1 MVRPTLLLSF
11 SAKSFHGRFYATIRA
26 EEWGNTMKT
35 YEKIYQILW
44 EAHDFVSGQDLA
56 DQLDVSRT
64 AIWKSMKT
72 LESKGLVIES
82 NKNQGYRLLEGD
94 LLLAEEISQATGL
107 KVYFNETSASTQEDA
122 KEGIKKGQPS
132 PALYLAPNQRSA
144 RGRFSR
150 PFFSPE
156 SGGIYM
162 SLHLQPNLSY
172 DQAPA
177 YTLMVASSIVKAIS
191 RLAGIDCQIKWV
203 NDIYLGQKKLAGIL
217 TEAIS
222 SIETGLITD
231 VIIGIGLNFLVPEF
245 PENLQDKA
253 TSLFTSQAPISRNQL
268 ISEIW
273 KIFQNTP
280 ERDLIKVYKEK
291 SLVLDKRVTF
301 VENQV
306 SYAGLATDITDS
318 GQLVVKLDD
327 GQEKLLNSG
336 EISLS
341 SWGY

>member
-1 MVRPTLLLSF
+1 
-11 SAKSFHGRFYATIRA
+11 
-26 EEWGNTMKT
+26 MKT

-44 EAHDFVSGQDLA
+44 ETHDFVSGQDLA

-94 LLLAEEISQATGL
+94 LLLAEDINQTTGL

-162 SLHLQPNLSY
+162 SLHLQPNLPY

-273 KIFQNTP
+273 KIFLKTP

-301 VENQV
+301 EENQV
-306 SYAGLATDITDS
+306 SYAGLATEITDS

>member
-1 MVRPTLLLSF
+1 
-11 SAKSFHGRFYATIRA
+11 
-26 EEWGNTMKT
+26 MKT
-35 YEKIYQILW
+35 YEKIYKILH
-44 EAHDFVSGQDLA
+44 ETDSFVSGQDLA
-56 DQLDVSRT
+56 EQLEVSRT
-64 AIWKSMKT
+64 AIWKSMKV
-72 LESKGLVIES
+72 LENKGLVIES
-82 NKNQGYRLLEGD
+82 VKNRGYHLVLGD
-94 LLLAEEISQATGL
+94 LLLPKEISQATGL
-107 KVYFNETSASTQEDA
+107 KVYYNETSSSTQLDA
-122 KEGIKKGQPS
+122 KEGIEKEQTS
-132 PALYLAPNQRSA
+132 PALYLAPNQKNA
-144 RGRFSR
+144 RGRFAR

-162 SLHLQPNLSY
+162 SLHLQPNLPH

-191 RLAGIDCQIKWV
+191 RLTGIDCQIKWV
-203 NDIYLGQKKLAGIL
+203 NDIYLGHKKLAGIL

-231 VIIGIGLNFLVPEF
+231 VIIGVGLNFLVPEF
-245 PENLQDKA
+245 PKDLRDKA
-253 TSLFTSQAPISRNQL
+253 ASLFTTQTPITRNQL

-273 KIFQNTP
+273 NIFLETP

-301 VENQV
+301 VENQL

-318 GQLVVKLDD
+318 GQLVVQLDD

-341 SWGY
+341 SWES

>member
-1 MVRPTLLLSF
+1 
-11 SAKSFHGRFYATIRA
+11 
-26 EEWGNTMKT
+26 MKT
-35 YEKIYQILW
+35 YEKIYKILQ
-44 EAHDFVSGQDLA
+44 EANGFVSGQDLA
-56 DQLDVSRT
+56 EQLEVSRT

-82 NKNQGYRLLEGD
+82 IKNRGYRLSLGD
-94 LLLAEEISQATGL
+94 LLLPEEISQATGL
-107 KVYFNETSASTQEDA
+107 KVYFNETSASTQLDA
-122 KEGIKKGQPS
+122 KEGIELGHAS
-132 PALYLAPNQRSA
+132 PALYLAPNQKTA
-144 RGRFSR
+144 RGRFAR

-162 SLHLQPNLSY
+162 SLHLQPNLPH
-172 DQAPA
+172 DQTPA
-177 YTLMVASSIVKAIS
+177 YTLMVASSIIKAIS
-191 RLAGIDCQIKWV
+191 RLTGIDCQIKWV
-203 NDIYLGQKKLAGIL
+203 NDIYLGHKKLAGIL

-231 VIIGIGLNFLVPEF
+231 VIIGVGLNFLVPEF
-245 PENLQDKA
+245 PKDLRDKA
-253 TSLFTSQAPISRNQL
+253 TSLFTSQTPITRNQL

-273 KIFQNTP
+273 NIFLKTP

-301 VENQV
+301 VENKL

-318 GQLVVKLDD
+318 GQLVVQLDD
-327 GQEKLLNSG
+327 GQEKCLNSG

-341 SWGY
+341 SWES

>member
-1 MVRPTLLLSF
+1 
-11 SAKSFHGRFYATIRA
+11 
-26 EEWGNTMKT
+26 MKT
-35 YEKIYQILW
+35 YEKIYQILR
-44 EAHDFVSGQDLA
+44 EAGGFVSGQDLA
-56 DQLDVSRT
+56 QQLDVSRT

-82 NKNQGYRLLEGD
+82 IKNRGYRLLLGD
-94 LLLAEEISQATGL
+94 LLLPDEIASATGL
-107 KVYFNETSASTQEDA
+107 KVYLNETSASTQLDA
-122 KEGIKKGQPS
+122 KEGIEKGDS
-132 PALYLAPNQRSA
+132 SLALYLAPNQKAA
-144 RGRFSR
+144 RGRFAR

-162 SLHLQPNLSY
+162 SLHLQPNLPY
-172 DQAPA
+172 DQVPA
-177 YTLMVASSIVKAIS
+177 YTLMVASSIIKAIS

-231 VIIGIGLNFLVPEF
+231 VIIGVGLNFLVPEF
-245 PENLQDKA
+245 PEDLQDKA
-253 TSLFTSQAPISRNQL
+253 TSLFTKQAPISRNQL
-268 ISEIW
+268 IAEIW
-273 KIFQNTP
+273 NIFQNTP

-301 VENQV
+301 VENQL
-306 SYAGLATDITDS
+306 SYIGLATDITDS
-318 GQLVVKLDD
+318 GQLVVRLDD
-327 GQEKLLNSG
+327 GQEKVLNSG

-341 SWGY
+341 SWDY

>member
-1 MVRPTLLLSF
+1 
-11 SAKSFHGRFYATIRA
+11 
-26 EEWGNTMKT
+26 MKT

-72 LESKGLVIES
+72 LESKGLVIEPI
-82 NKNQGYRLLEGD
+82 KNRGYRLLLGD
-94 LLLAEEISQATGL
+94 LLLPDEITSATGL
-107 KVYFNETSASTQEDA
+107 KVYLNETSASTQEDA

-132 PALYLAPNQRSA
+132 PAIYLAPNQRSA

-162 SLHLQPNLSY
+162 SLHLQPNLPY

-245 PENLQDKA
+245 PEDLQDKA
-253 TSLFTSQAPISRNQL
+253 TSLFTKQAPISRNQL
-268 ISEIW
+268 IAEIW
-273 KIFQNTP
+273 NIFQNTP
-280 ERDLIKVYKEK
+280 ERDLIIVYKEK

-301 VENQV
+301 VENQL
-306 SYAGLATDITDS
+306 SYTGLATDITDS
-318 GQLVVKLDD
+318 GQLVVRLDD
-327 GQEKLLNSG
+327 GQEKVLNSG

-341 SWGY
+341 SWDY

>member
-1 MVRPTLLLSF
+1 
-11 SAKSFHGRFYATIRA
+11 
-26 EEWGNTMKT
+26 MKT

-94 LLLAEEISQATGL
+94 LLLAEDISQATGL

-162 SLHLQPNLSY
+162 SLHLQPNLPY

-273 KIFQNTP
+273 KIFLKTP

-306 SYAGLATDITDS
+306 SYAGLATEITDS

>member
-1 MVRPTLLLSF
+1 
-11 SAKSFHGRFYATIRA
+11 
-26 EEWGNTMKT
+26 MKT

-44 EAHDFVSGQDLA
+44 EAHDFVSGQALA

-162 SLHLQPNLSY
+162 SLHLQPNLPY

-273 KIFQNTP
+273 KIFLKTP

-306 SYAGLATDITDS
+306 SYAGLATAITDS

>member
-1 MVRPTLLLSF
+1 M
-11 SAKSFHGRFYATIRA
+11 GGFYATIRA

-44 EAHDFVSGQDLA
+44 ETHDFVSGQDLA

-94 LLLAEEISQATGL
+94 LLLAEDINQTTGL

-162 SLHLQPNLSY
+162 SLHLQPNLPY

-273 KIFQNTP
+273 KIFLKTP

-301 VENQV
+301 EENQV
-306 SYAGLATDITDS
+306 SYAGLATEITDS

>member
-1 MVRPTLLLSF
+1 
-11 SAKSFHGRFYATIRA
+11 
-26 EEWGNTMKT
+26 MKT
-35 YEKIYQILW
+35 YERIYKILQ
-44 EAHDFVSGQDLA
+44 EADGFVSGQDLA

-82 NKNQGYRLLEGD
+82 IKNRGYRLLLGD
-94 LLLAEEISQATGL
+94 LLLPDEITSATGL
-107 KVYFNETSASTQEDA
+107 KVYLNETSASTQEDA

-162 SLHLQPNLSY
+162 SLHLQPNLPY

-245 PENLQDKA
+245 PLDLQNKA

-268 ISEIW
+268 IAEIW
-273 KIFQNTP
+273 NIFQNTP

-301 VENQV
+301 VENQN

-318 GQLVVKLDD
+318 GQLVVMLDD
-327 GQEKLLNSG
+327 GQAKILNSG
-336 EISLS
+336 EISLT
-341 SWGY
+341 SWES

>member
-94 LLLAEEISQATGL
+94 LLLAEEISQVTGL

>member
-1 MVRPTLLLSF
+1 
-11 SAKSFHGRFYATIRA
+11 
-26 EEWGNTMKT
+26 MKT
-35 YEKIYQILW
+35 YERIYKILQ
-44 EAHDFVSGQDLA
+44 EADGFVSGQDLA

-82 NKNQGYRLLEGD
+82 IKNRGYRLLLGD
-94 LLLAEEISQATGL
+94 LLLPDEITSATGL
-107 KVYFNETSASTQEDA
+107 KVYLNETSASTQEDA

-162 SLHLQPNLSY
+162 SLHLQPNLPY

-245 PENLQDKA
+245 PLDLQNKA

-268 ISEIW
+268 IAEIW
-273 KIFQNTP
+273 NIFQNTP

-301 VENQV
+301 VENQN

-318 GQLVVKLDD
+318 GQLVVMLDD
-327 GQEKLLNSG
+327 GQAKILNSG
-336 EISLS
+336 EISLA
-341 SWGY
+341 SWES

>member
-1 MVRPTLLLSF
+1 
-11 SAKSFHGRFYATIRA
+11 
-26 EEWGNTMKT
+26 
-35 YEKIYQILW
+35 
-44 EAHDFVSGQDLA
+44 
-56 DQLDVSRT
+56 
-64 AIWKSMKT
+64 
-72 LESKGLVIES
+72 
-82 NKNQGYRLLEGD
+82 
-94 LLLAEEISQATGL
+94 
-107 KVYFNETSASTQEDA
+107 
-122 KEGIKKGQPS
+122 
-132 PALYLAPNQRSA
+132 
-144 RGRFSR
+144 
-150 PFFSPE
+150 
-156 SGGIYM
+156 
-162 SLHLQPNLSY
+162 
-172 DQAPA
+172 
-177 YTLMVASSIVKAIS
+177 MVASSIVKAIS

>member
-1 MVRPTLLLSF
+1 
-11 SAKSFHGRFYATIRA
+11 
-26 EEWGNTMKT
+26 MKT

-94 LLLAEEISQATGL
+94 LLLAEDISQATGL

-162 SLHLQPNLSY
+162 SLHLQPNLPY

-231 VIIGIGLNFLVPEF
+231 VIIGVGLNFLVPEF

-273 KIFQNTP
+273 KIFLKTP

-306 SYAGLATDITDS
+306 SYAGLATEITDS